1 MYSDGGGERYVFDII
16 ASVAFAR
23 TGGRWG
29 DIPANSARAGAV
41 EARDMKAVVIEGAH
55 QLAVREVPEPRPAPD
70 EVIVAV
76 AAVGLCGTDLHIYAG
91 EYDGDYPIVPGHEV
105 VGTIVEV
112 GAGVDWLAPGSR
124 VAFDPNV
131 PCGECHFC
139 RRMRFNHC
147 LNWQGIGVTRD
158 GGLAECVAVPAKVIY
173 PLDEDMPFDRAV
185 FTEPLSCVVWG
196 LERATPALADRV
208 LIIGAGPIGLLMMQA
223 VRRGGATQVVVRDL
237 QPDRLELARRLGA
250 DVVVPASG
258 VKGGGLRDFAPYGYD
273 MVIDATGVPE
283 VVAGCFEYVTPGGKV
298 LLFGVCPED
307 ATIRFSPFDLF
318 RRDIT
323 VYGSFAVNVTFGPA
337 LELLRSGAVQVEPL
351 ISHRFSLD
359 EFPVALEMALTRSE
373 PMMKVLIEP
382 GK

>member
-1 MYSDGGGERYVFDII
+1 
-16 ASVAFAR
+16 
-23 TGGRWG
+23 
-29 DIPANSARAGAV
+29 
-41 EARDMKAVVIEGAH
+41 MKAVVIEAPN
-55 QLAVREVPEPRPAPD
+55 QLAVRQVADPQPAPD

-112 GAGVDWLAPGSR
+112 GAGVDGLAVGTR
-124 VAFDPNV
+124 VTFDPNV
-131 PCGECHFC
+131 PCGQCHFC
-139 RRMRFNHC
+139 RRLRFNHC

-158 GGLAECVAVPAKVIY
+158 GGLAERVAVPAKVVY
-173 PLDEDMPFDRAV
+173 PIEDTLPFDQAV

-196 LERATPALADRV
+196 LQRAVPTLADRV
-208 LIIGAGPIGLLMMQA
+208 LIFGAGPIGLLMTQA
-223 VRRGGATQVVVRDL
+223 VHRGGAAQIVVTDL
-237 QPDRLELARRLGA
+237 QEDRLELATRLGA
-250 DVVVPASG
+250 DAVVPAG
-258 VKGGGLRDFAPYGYD
+258 DGMETCLRAYAPHGYD
-273 MVIDATGVPE
+273 MVIDATGVPQ
-283 VVAGCFEYVTPGGKV
+283 VVAGCFDYVTRGGKV

-307 ATIRFSPFDLF
+307 ATIPFSPFDLF
-318 RRDIT
+318 RRDIS

-359 EFPVALEMALTRSE
+359 EFPQALEMALSRSE

-382 GK
+382 